1 MLNICI
7 NSEYLQL
14 AEPLMAQY
22 YDFHSSMLYDEI
34 RNCVENSGIDYQ
46 KRVNG
51 ILTIDFDEAFREYE
65 DLFFIATT
73 PYKKSISEEFNS
85 YFTLLDADSEEEE
98 AITDDDIVYL
108 CLIFMSYVYYKET
121 QNQFNRSCLI
131 TDLDLEY
138 ESVLHNRIY
147 PEMLSLYK
155 MILESKAKKNRG
167 SKITL
172 TYKQDKIDINS
183 CAWFLDDMEKY
194 FKDRFPD
201 LNIEKINQLLPD
213 NKGKAG
219 RKFNNRITNNL
230 IWGTYQLL
238 YSHHSKFKNSK
249 TRISEEICQF
259 IIDYLDCLEIPHD
272 LILVNI
278 RDWLK
283 DMIKR
288 GYTPQWDLPWR
299 NTFSNLKEKQSENLS
314 DKINN
319 PLRKY
324 DLSNL

>member
-1 MLNICI
+1 MYINI

-14 AEPLMAQY
+14 AEPLMTKY
-22 YDFHSSMLYDEI
+22 YDFNSSMLYDEI
-34 RNCVENSGIDYQ
+34 RHCVENSGIDYK
-46 KRVNG
+46 KRING
-51 ILTIDFDEAFREYE
+51 ILTVDFDLSFRENKY
-65 DLFFIATT
+65 LTIITT
-73 PYKKSISEEFNS
+73 VPYKKTITEEFSS
-85 YFTLLDADSEEEE
+85 YFTILEDDSTEKET
-98 AITDDDIVYL
+98 ITDDDIVYM
-108 CLIFMSYVYYKET
+108 CLIIISYIYHKHT
-121 QNQFNRSCLI
+121 QNQFNRSCLV

-138 ESVLHNRIY
+138 ESILHNRIY

-155 MILESKAKKNRG
+155 IILESKTKKNRG
-167 SKITL
+167 SKITV

-183 CAWFLDDMEKY
+183 CAWFLDDIEKY

-201 LNIEKINQLLPD
+201 LTLEKINELLPD

-238 YSHHSKFKNSK
+238 YNHHSRFKNSK

-259 IIDYLDCLEIPHD
+259 IIDYLDCLEVPHD
-272 LILVNI
+272 LILVNV

-283 DMIKR
+283 DMLKR

-299 NTFSNLKEKQSENLS
+299 NAFSNIKEKQPENLS
-314 DKINN
+314 DKITN
-319 PLRKY
+319 PLHKY